1 MTSLLSANDLR
12 YLRREL
18 DGFLDRTCTLRTLTP
33 GSSDSAGG
41 TGTDT
46 ASDATVACRIGP
58 LIGRERIIVDR
69 LGIEADAEIVLSHET
84 AVTETQRIIDAAT
97 GRSYEVVAVNTD
109 QSYRTVTRVFAKRIG

>member
-1 MTSLLSANDLR
+1 MTSLLSAGELR

-18 DGFLDRTCTLRTLTP
+18 DGFLDRTCTLRTLTA
-33 GSSDSAGG
+33 GSSDEAGG

-58 LIGRERIIVDR
+58 LIGTERIIADR

-84 AVTETQRIIDAAT
+84 TVTETQQIIDVVT

-109 QSYRTVTRVFAKRIG
+109 QSYRTATRVLAKRIG